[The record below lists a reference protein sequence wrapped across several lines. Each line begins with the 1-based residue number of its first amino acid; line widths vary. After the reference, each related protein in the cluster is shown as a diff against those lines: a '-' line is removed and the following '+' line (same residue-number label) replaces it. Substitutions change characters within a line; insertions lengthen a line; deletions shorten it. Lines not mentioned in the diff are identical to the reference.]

1 MKIKKKQ
8 RYKLNHVSALKE
20 TGTSDAKL
28 SLGNTTS
35 KRNKGKEPKGKSN
48 FIFGIVFSLSFLVN
62 LFKGLREEI
71 LNTLSN
77 WSFLSCQPIPK

>member
-1 MKIKKKQ
+1 MKIKKK

-35 KRNKGKEPKGKSN
+35 KRNKGKDPKGNSY

-62 LFKGLREEI
+62 LSKGLREEI
-71 LNTLSN
+71 LDTLCN
-77 WSFLSCQPIPK
+77 WSFLACLPIPK